1 MATEAQNESRALIRR
16 DLAALFALAGPV
28 VISRLG
34 MMTMGLSDAIVVG
47 RYSAIEL
54 GWHAIAWAPTTVVL
68 VVGTALLGGVQVMTA
83 RAIGEGRPE
92 ETGAVLRRGLVYGVW
107 VGLIAAVTLFALG
120 PFLLGL
126 LRLPPDLVQGA
137 TPPLRVFALSMPLFV
152 IGSALSAW
160 LEGLGR
166 PRVGAVLMWVANLVN
181 LAALFVF
188 VPGSFGLPAMGATGA
203 ALSTLIAR
211 AGLTLALIVYVLRM
225 PEARLY
231 GVFRKPP
238 KTPSAGAEQTQI
250 GLGSGA
256 SGFFEMAAFAG
267 MNVIAGWLGT
277 LQVATWSIV
286 VNVISVAFMVPL
298 GIATAVSVLV
308 GRAYGAGDAEG
319 VRRISAIAYAVTSA
333 FCLGVGL
340 VVWLGAGPIAS
351 AYTVDPGT
359 LALAVPAL
367 VLSAAIILPDA
378 LQVVVA
384 QSLRARGDVLI
395 PTVTHFISYV
405 LVMAPLAWW
414 LALPAGRGVNG
425 IVEGVMVASVLSSA
439 LLLGRFFLLSR
450 RLAPPPS
457 A

>member
-1 MATEAQNESRALIRR
+1 
-16 DLAALFALAGPV
+16 
-28 VISRLG
+28 
-34 MMTMGLSDAIVVG
+34 
-47 RYSAIEL
+47 
-54 GWHAIAWAPTTVVL
+54 
-68 VVGTALLGGVQVMTA
+68 
-83 RAIGEGRPE
+83 
-92 ETGAVLRRGLVYGVW
+92 
-107 VGLIAAVTLFALG
+107 
-120 PFLLGL
+120 
-126 LRLPPDLVQGA
+126 
-137 TPPLRVFALSMPLFV
+137 
-152 IGSALSAW
+152 
-160 LEGLGR
+160 
-166 PRVGAVLMWVANLVN
+166 
-181 LAALFVF
+181 
-188 VPGSFGLPAMGATGA
+188 MGATGA

-211 AGLTLALIVYVLRM
+211 ACLTLALIVFVLRM

-231 GVFRKPP
+231 GVFRKPA
-238 KTPSAGAEQTQI
+238 KTPSAAAEQTQI

-319 VRRISAIAYAVTSA
+319 VRRISAIAYAVTSI
-333 FCLGVGL
+333 FCLGVGI

-384 QSLRARGDVLI
+384 QSLRARGDILV
-395 PTVTHFISYV
+395 PTITHFISYV

-425 IVEGVMVASVLSSA
+425 IVEGVMVACVLSAS
-439 LLLGRFFLLSR
+439 LLMGRFFLLSR
-450 RLAPPPS
+450 KALA
-457 A
+457 